1 MEEYIKKL
9 LEQIR
14 FEKAHKVISD
24 EIRLHIED
32 QIEENIAG
40 GMDKET
46 AEKSAVE
53 DMGDPVGVG
62 IELDK
67 VHRPQIAWGVIV
79 AAVLVGVIGTMIH
92 LYIANDSLIHSIYD
106 MPGFETDGRSFIIY
120 TVLGITAMLFLY
132 LVDYTTVA
140 RYSRRIAVIIVV
152 AYLGTFYGS
161 DFLKNFFTEKGP
173 NGELFFTNQGEA
185 IIHLLSKCISFS
197 YALMFLLIPLYA
209 GILYKYRGQS
219 YGGLI
224 KALLWIF
231 IPRIIPFVPFRYYN
245 MRAFIVVGS
254 MLVQLTYAIKKDWI
268 KVRKIPSII
277 SVWLA
282 FIIYL
287 LYFTRNVFGG
297 YITAQSNNMKSV
309 MDAMKLLGGGELHFW
324 GGDKTMQ
331 LRGCITS
338 PIDTYVLTYV
348 SAAWGLIVGLLVV
361 MTVAALIVF
370 GFVSISKS
378 KNQLGQAMGCGCLM
392 WIAVNA
398 IANIIVGFGIIPEFY
413 VSFFPFI
420 SSNNIVIS
428 YVFLG
433 ILVSVYKYKD
443 AYSKHVDIGVSGK
456 VKDLES

>member
-9 LEQIR
+9 LEQVR
-14 FEKAHKVISD
+14 FKEAHKGIRD
-24 EIRLHIED
+24 ELQAHIED

-92 LYIANDSLIHSIYD
+92 LYIANDKLIHNTYN
-106 MPGFETDGRSFIIY
+106 MPELATDGKSFIIY

-140 RYSRRIAVIIVV
+140 KYSQRIAVIIVAV
-152 AYLGTFYGS
+152 YLVTYYGGS
-161 DFLKNFFTEKGP
+161 LWDRVLSEQGP
-173 NGELFFTNQGEA
+173 NGELIISDQGLA
-185 IIHLLSKCISFS
+185 IMHLLSKCFRFS
-197 YALMFLLIPLYA
+197 YAMMFLLIPLYA

-287 LYFTRNVFGG
+287 LYFTRNEFDG
-297 YITAQSNNMKSV
+297 YITAQSKNIKAV
-309 MDAMKLLGGGELHFW
+309 MDAMKIFGGGELPYW
-324 GGDKTMQ
+324 GGDRTMQ

-338 PIDTYVLTYV
+338 PINEYVLTYV
-348 SAAWGLIVGLLVV
+348 SAAWGLIVGIAVV
-361 MTVAALIVF
+361 MIVAALIVF

-378 KNQLGQAMGCGCLM
+378 KNQLGQVMGCGCLM

-413 VSFFPFI
+413 ASFFPFI

-443 AYSKHVDIGVSGK
+443 AYPKHVDIGVPGK
-456 VKDLES
+456 VKNLES

>member
-140 RYSRRIAVIIVV
+140 KYSRRIAVIIVV

-219 YGGLI
+219 YG
-224 KALLWIF
+224 
-231 IPRIIPFVPFRYYN
+231 
-245 MRAFIVVGS
+245 
-254 MLVQLTYAIKKDWI
+254 
-268 KVRKIPSII
+268 
-277 SVWLA
+277 
-282 FIIYL
+282 
-287 LYFTRNVFGG
+287 
-297 YITAQSNNMKSV
+297 
-309 MDAMKLLGGGELHFW
+309 
-324 GGDKTMQ
+324 
-331 LRGCITS
+331 
-338 PIDTYVLTYV
+338 
-348 SAAWGLIVGLLVV
+348 
-361 MTVAALIVF
+361 
-370 GFVSISKS
+370 
-378 KNQLGQAMGCGCLM
+378 
-392 WIAVNA
+392 
-398 IANIIVGFGIIPEFY
+398 
-413 VSFFPFI
+413 
-420 SSNNIVIS
+420 
-428 YVFLG
+428 
-433 ILVSVYKYKD
+433 
-443 AYSKHVDIGVSGK
+443 
-456 VKDLES
+456 